1 MRPLLPLLF
10 SIALLPAAGA
20 LAEELT
26 KEPSKGAAALGLL
39 KAIDEGFVQVFEKVA
54 PAVVVIDARKP
65 VDDEDR
71 DIPRGFEFLLEDG
84 KPTPKE
90 KEPKD
95 GKDGGKAWHLPE
107 RSTRSE
113 GSGFLIRAD
122 GFILTNH
129 HVVAD
134 AEKLEV

>member
-1 MRPLLPLLF
+1 MRPLLPILF
-10 SIALLPAAGA
+10 SVALLPAVGV
-20 LAEELT
+20 LAEEPP
-26 KEPSKGAAALGLL
+26 KDPAEGAAALSLL

-90 KEPKD
+90 KEPKGGKD
-95 GKDGGKAWHLPE
+95 KDGGKAWHLPE

-113 GSGFLIRAD
+113 GSGFL
-122 GFILTNH
+122 
-129 HVVAD
+129 
-134 AEKLEV
+134 